1 MFFGSRIGHCATCAN
16 MFLFVVLGASSNS
29 SATPP
34 GPVTHDVSDSATF
47 ATAMSN
53 AVSGD
58 TINFTA
64 DVTMSSAVNYLNA
77 NVTIAGNGHTLNGA
91 DAYRPFFVESGTVAI
106 NDLMITGG
114 RAQGGDGAGFNSGA
128 GGGGLG
134 AGGALFVNAGANVT
148 INNVA
153 FDANSAVGGNGGGG
167 YFDLG
172 GGGGGG
178 MLGDGSRG
186 GMSGGAGGGPNG
198 GSADIDGLEG
208 GGGGGGS
215 FYGGSGANG
224 GFGGG
229 GGGGAYGAT
238 GSGGHGGFGG
248 GGGGSGSSSS
258 GSSGGA
264 GGTGG
269 GSGGVGD
276 SFGGGGGGGAG
287 FGGAVFV
294 RDGGSLTIS
303 GGSFSNGTIAG
314 GSGGSGSTSGGGGTA
329 AGSAMYLHGTGTNVN
344 FAPTAGTHIA
354 VNDEIAGTAGL
365 TKSGDG
371 MLTLA
376 GSNTYTGVTTIQSG
390 RLVVNGS
397 IAGNAQ
403 VDNAGTLS
411 GNGTIHGDLDNYGT
425 LAAGNSIGH
434 LTTTGNANFQSGS
447 TIEVE
452 IRPSANP
459 VAGSDND
466 LVTADTATIDGGTV
480 SVKGAS
486 GSYTEGAKYTFLQT
500 GSGLSGTFTSIL
512 DDLAFF
518 DAQLGYDANSAF
530 FTLLANS
537 TDYAAVG
544 GSGNRFAVGTYIDQ
558 NSTGASGDFADVL
571 DDFSMLSSDQVRSG
585 LSQSS
590 GEIYGGTSRVM
601 LGGTNQM
608 IGTVAGQLRGS
619 MFSSFAGGGRSGGG
633 IASSMGR
640 SGSIT
645 SSGSMA
651 RGAAPQNTSPIAL
664 VSYVQNADQVGIA
677 CNEMMAS
684 TCRPVLQ
691 WRGWVSGYGLGGSA
705 QSDGNAAGLNYGLG
719 GTAVG
724 LESLLD
730 DTTRLGFF
738 GGYIGSSVSAGG
750 MNQNVKSN
758 SGNFGSYVTHTSGN
772 HYALVLGGL
781 QFDSYASDREIQIG
795 GARRTAKGNG
805 DGWQGFTYVE
815 RGVNLNLNRSL
826 VLQPFAGLQYVYVR
840 QNAFTETGAGA
851 INLASGG
858 IDTHSMR
865 SNLGTRLRWQ
875 PYQAG
880 NGWALAPEIR
890 SSWLHEFLD
899 TTSIVN
905 AQFAGVGGAGFTAN
919 GLDLGRD
926 WAVVGTGLSMLAND
940 RWQVRTDYDTQFND
954 RQVLHIGSGTVS
966 YNW

>member
-1 MFFGSRIGHCATCAN
+1 MFFGSRIGRCVLCASVI
-16 MFLFVVLGASSNS
+16 LFEVLGASSNS

-47 ATAMSN
+47 VTAMSN

-77 NVTIAGNGHTLNGA
+77 DVTIAGNGHTINGA
-91 DAYRPFFVESGTVAI
+91 DAYRPFFVESGTVVI
-106 NDLMITGG
+106 NDLTITGG
-114 RAQGGDGAGFNSGA
+114 RAKGGDGAGGSEGA

-148 INNVA
+148 INNIA
-153 FDANSAVGGNGGGG
+153 FDANSAVGGNGGEGSG
-167 YFDLG
+167 VMH

-178 MLGDGSRG
+178 MLENGASGD
-186 GMSGGAGGGPNG
+186 AGGGPNG
-198 GSADIDGLEG
+198 GGLGANGHDG
-208 GGGGGGS
+208 GGGGGGVYAS
-215 FYGGSGANG
+215 GSGGTG

-229 GGGGAYGAT
+229 GGGGAYGSG
-238 GSGGHGGFGG
+238 GSGGNGGGGGFGG
-248 GGGGSGSSSS
+248 GGGGGGGGSVD
-258 GSSGGA
+258 GGAGA

-269 GSGGVGD
+269 GSGGAGEG
-276 SFGGGGGGGAG
+276 FGGGGGGGAG

-303 GGSFSNGTIAG
+303 GGSFADGSIAG
-314 GSGGSGSTSGGGGTA
+314 GMGGSGSTSGGDGSA
-329 AGSAMYLHGTGTNVN
+329 AGSAMYLHGAGTNVN
-344 FAPTAGTHIA
+344 FAPAAGTNIA
-354 VNDEIAGTAGL
+354 VNDAIAGTAGL
-365 TKSGDG
+365 NKSGDG
-371 MLTLA
+371 TLTLA
-376 GSNTYTGVTTIQSG
+376 GSNTYIGQTTVQSG

-403 VDNAGTLS
+403 VDNAGTLG

-434 LTTTGNANFQSGS
+434 LTATGNANFQSGS
-447 TIEVE
+447 TFEVE
-452 IRPSANP
+452 IRPSASP
-459 VAGSDND
+459 IAGTDND
-466 LVTADTATIDGGTV
+466 LVTADTATIAGGTV

-500 GSGLSGTFTSIL
+500 GSGVTGTFASIL

-537 TDYAAVG
+537 TDYASVG
-544 GSGNRFAVGTYIDQ
+544 SSGNRFAVGAYIDQ

-585 LSQSS
+585 LQQSS

-619 MFSSFAGGGRSGGG
+619 MFGSFGSGSRSGGG
-633 IASSMGR
+633 FASSVGR
-640 SGSIT
+640 SGSMT
-645 SSGSMA
+645 NSGSMA

-664 VSYVQNADQVGIA
+664 VSYVQNADHVGIA
-677 CNEMMAS
+677 CNEMLAS

-730 DTTRLGFF
+730 DTTRIGFF
-738 GGYIGSSVSAGG
+738 GGYIGSSVSAAG

-758 SGNFGSYVTHTSGN
+758 SGNFGSYLTHTSGN
-772 HYALVLGGL
+772 HYALLLGGL
-781 QFDSYASDREIQIG
+781 QFDSYDSDRLIQIG
-795 GARRTAKGNG
+795 GTQRTATGNG
-805 DGWQGFTYVE
+805 DGWQGFTYGE
-815 RGVNLNLNRSL
+815 RGVNLNVNRSL

-851 INLASGG
+851 INLATGG
-858 IDTHSMR
+858 IDTHSLR
-865 SNLGTRLRWQ
+865 SNLGTRLQWQ
-875 PYQAG
+875 PYRAG
-880 NGWALAPEIR
+880 HGWAITPEIR
-890 SSWLHEFLD
+890 GSWLHEFLD

-926 WAVVGTGLSMLAND
+926 WAVVGTGLSMRTND

-954 RQVLHIGSGTVS
+954 RQVLHIGSGTIS
-966 YNW
+966 YVW